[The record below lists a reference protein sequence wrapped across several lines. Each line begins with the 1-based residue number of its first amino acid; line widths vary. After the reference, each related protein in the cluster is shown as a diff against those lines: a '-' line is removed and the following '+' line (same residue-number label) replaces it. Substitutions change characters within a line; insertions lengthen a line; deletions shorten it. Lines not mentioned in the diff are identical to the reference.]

1 MTFLEALP
9 ALLLLALALGL
20 IYLLHRRLS
29 GLISN
34 LVQLVGGKID
44 AVALALFIIFL
55 PGIIVHELSHL
66 LMAKLLGLRA
76 GRFRVWPEV
85 QRDSIGLGSVSVEQA
100 DAVRGSLVG
109 AAPLITGTALL
120 TLLGLYVL
128 RADEVV
134 ELLAYGDWS
143 ALVSAF
149 WGAMQGPDGLV
160 ATYAMFAIGNMM
172 MPSRSDRQAW
182 RGPLLF
188 LAMVT
193 IFYIVVGLP
202 ADPFLALL
210 AWVTPLF
217 DILNLA
223 LFFVVIVDVILVIP
237 LWLLVAWLSQ
247 RPPQAAPP
255 PRKR

>member
-1 MTFLEALP
+1 MTFLDALP
-9 ALLLLALALGL
+9 TLLLLALALGL
-20 IYLLHRRLS
+20 IYQLHHRLS
-29 GLISN
+29 GLISS
-34 LVQLVGGKID
+34 LVQLAGGNINT
-44 AVALALFIIFL
+44 VALVLFIFFL
-55 PGIIVHELSHL
+55 PGIIVHELSHF
-66 LMAKLLGLRA
+66 LMARLLGLRA

-85 QRDSIGLGSVSVEQA
+85 HRDGIGLGSVSVEQT
-100 DAVRGSLVG
+100 DSLRSSLVG

-120 TLLGLYVL
+120 TILGLYVL

-143 ALVSAF
+143 ALASAF
-149 WGAMQGPDGLV
+149 WGALQGPDGLV
-160 ATYAMFAIGNMM
+160 AIYAMFAIGNMM

-182 RGPLLF
+182 RSPLLF

-193 IFYIVVGLP
+193 VFYIVVWLP
-202 ADPFLALL
+202 ADPFMALL
-210 AWVTPLF
+210 TWVTPLF
-217 DILNLA
+217 AILNLA
-223 LFFVVIVDVILVIP
+223 LFFVVIVDIILAIP